1 MITRLALHTQNPLL
15 TPGHPAGGFKWG
27 VYANHNN
34 LRGSGADLLSGE
46 KECAET
52 FFPHPLS
59 RAGACH
65 GQAVLSQPCD
75 APRVRRRGCHFH
87 AGGLRGCGGHPLHHG
102 SAMESR
108 PDSPAAPVCKA
119 VKSTTDMAQGSSPAH
134 NISDWPKGF
143 DPTKMQLTDIQVL
156 ACLSVRPQST
166 PDPRATP
173 LSSQGVE

>member
-1 MITRLALHTQNPLL
+1 MQIWGHNLGGADSVWREQECVCRDVLVSSPAPGLAMDKLCSRSRVTRRAFFVAAAISTLA
-15 TPGHPAGGFKWG
+15 
-27 VYANHNN
+27 
-34 LRGSGADLLSGE
+34 GSG
-46 KECAET
+46 
-52 FFPHPLS
+52 
-59 RAGACH
+59 GA
-65 GQAVLSQPCD
+65 AATPSTI
-75 APRVRRRGCHFH
+75 
-87 AGGLRGCGGHPLHHG
+87 G

-119 VKSTTDMAQGSSPAH
+119 VKSTTDMAH

-143 DPTKMQLTDIQVL
+143 DSSKMQLTDIQVL